1 MPWQRE
7 AAIVARITPLH
18 VPAMSA
24 NSPAT
29 PTAATP
35 AAAPKAAEN
44 ASRSLSPLRSVWPY
58 VRPYWRLALAWLF
71 FLGVSSAAS
80 LVLPFAV
87 RQMIDHG
94 FSAADA
100 STIDR
105 YFIGLL
111 GVAVV
116 LAVGSALR
124 FYYVS
129 MLGETVVADLRKAIY
144 AHLLRLDAAFF
155 EKNRTGELLS
165 RLTAD
170 AELIQSVVGS
180 GVSIALRSAVMLIG
194 AGTLLVL
201 TSPKLA
207 GLAALVIPMAIL
219 PIVLFGR
226 RVRGLSRD
234 SQERIADASA
244 QAAESLGAIQT
255 LQSNTREPEET
266 TRFDNAIG
274 RSLASARRRIGTRS
288 ALTMMVILLVFGAVT
303 IVLWV
308 GAKDVIHGVMT
319 AGVLSQFVLYA
330 IIAAGS
336 VGALTE
342 VWGEVQRAS
351 AAMERI
357 SELLATR
364 AVVCDPDDAQALP
377 NPVRGS
383 VRFDAIDFHYPSRPD
398 QPALQDFSLSIAPG
412 ETIALVGPS
421 GAGKSTVFQLLLRF
435 HEPQRGRIL
444 IDDRDIA
451 HTTLRSLREH
461 IALVPQDS
469 VIFASNALENIRLGR
484 GDASDE
490 EVFEAARG
498 AEAHGFIEKQP
509 QGYQTDLGER
519 GVKLSGGQQ
528 QRIAIARAMLRDAPI
543 LLLDEA
549 TSALDAQSEAAIQ
562 RALEQVMKGR
572 TTIVIAH
579 RLATVQKANRIVVM
593 DQGRIIAIGTHDELV
608 AAGGLYA
615 ELARLQFVA

>member
-1 MPWQRE
+1 MSVE
-7 AAIVARITPLH
+7 STPG
-18 VPAMSA
+18 
-24 NSPAT
+24 T
-29 PTAATP
+29 T
-35 AAAPKAAEN
+35 
-44 ASRSLSPLRSVWPY
+44 RSLSPLRRVWPY
-58 VRPYWRLALAWLF
+58 VKPYWRLALAWLF
-71 FLGVSSAAS
+71 FLGVSSAAA
-80 LVLPFAV
+80 LTLPLAV
-87 RQMIDHG
+87 SKMIDNG

-105 YFIGLL
+105 YFIALF

-116 LAVGSALR
+116 LAIGTALR
-124 FYYVS
+124 FYFVS
-129 MLGETVVADLRKAIY
+129 MLGESVVADLRKSVY

-170 AELIQSVVGS
+170 AELIQTVVGS
-180 GVSIALRSAVMLIG
+180 GASVALRSVVMLIG
-194 AGTLLVL
+194 ASIALVW

-234 SQERIADASA
+234 SQDRLADASA

-266 TRFDNAIG
+266 QRFDSVIG
-274 RSLASARRRIGTRS
+274 RSLATARKRIGTRS
-288 ALTMMVILLVFGAVT
+288 ALTLMVILLVFGAVT

-308 GAKDVIHGVMT
+308 GAKDVINNVMT
-319 AGVLSQFVLYA
+319 PGLLSQFVLYA
-330 IIAAGS
+330 VTAAGS

-342 VWGEVQRAS
+342 VWGEVQRA
-351 AAMERI
+351 AGAMERI
-357 SELLATR
+357 SELLETQPQVHDAAT
-364 AVVCDPDDAQALP
+364 AIALTK
-377 NPVRGS
+377 PVYGAM
-383 VRFDAIDFHYPSRPD
+383 RFEHVDFHYPSRPD
-398 QPALQDFSLSIAPG
+398 HPALQDFSLRIAPG

-435 HEPQRGRIL
+435 HEPQHGQIL
-444 IDDRDIA
+444 IDEQDIA
-451 HTTLRSLREH
+451 TTTLRSLREH

-469 VIFASNALENIRLGR
+469 VIFASNALENIRVGR
-484 GDASDE
+484 AGASDE
-490 EVFEAARG
+490 EVVEAARG

-528 QRIAIARAMLRDAPI
+528 QRITIARAMLRNAPI

-562 RALEQVMKGR
+562 LALEHVMQGR

-579 RLATVQKANRIVVM
+579 RLATVQKADRIVVM
-593 DQGRIIAIGTHDELV
+593 DQGRIIAVGSHDELV
-608 AAGGLYA
+608 AQGGLYA